1 MMEIQGRVNI
11 TRTWL
16 PYHQMLQQL
25 VPRKMFG
32 KNRNIIGNAN
42 RTPFQRA
49 AKRDQFVSAQTTF
62 CVDRQKCT
70 ATTKIINTTTR
81 QLAIL
86 KIKTQVLFNYGVNF
100 GKLSASEEAEVENT
114 FSINHMLGKVQVL
127 ISVSHREL

>member
-1 MMEIQGRVNI
+1 MLIGLHSSEQQRETSLLAHRQHFVWTDKNAQL
-11 TRTWL
+11 L
-16 PYHQMLQQL
+16 PKL
-25 VPRKMFG
+25 
-32 KNRNIIGNAN
+32 
-42 RTPFQRA
+42 
-49 AKRDQFVSAQTTF
+49 S
-62 CVDRQKCT
+62 
-70 ATTKIINTTTR
+70 TTTR